1 MNRTLLGILII
12 ALPLNLSAQMF
23 PLSDHYIY
31 NTLAINPAF
40 AGCHDALSAT
50 LQYRDQWVGFKD
62 APKKQV
68 FSVHA
73 PLKNDRIGLGL
84 LVDRNTA
91 GIYKE
96 TSFLGNYAF
105 RSELYNGKL
114 ALGLGFGVTAYNIAW
129 DDLDATDADDAAL
142 LNNPASAVLPDFS
155 LGAYYYTRRYFV
167 GISLPLFLSHVQDE
181 NTGDF
186 KIRNDFSNYNYFFT
200 GGYEIDIS
208 PMVKIFPTLLVK
220 YHPEYTVQV
229 DYSVQFI
236 FKDRIWIGMAY
247 RSSKMLVGLLQ
258 CKLNDQL
265 RIAYSYDFDFGSMR
279 GYTGGS
285 HEILLGYIFS
295 YSRKVV
301 GPRQF

>member
-1 MNRTLLGILII
+1 MNRTLQCILLI
-12 ALPLNLSAQMF
+12 AMPLNLSAQMF

-31 NTLAINPAF
+31 NTLDINPAF

-50 LQYRDQWVGFKD
+50 VQYRDQWVGFQD

-73 PLKNDRIGLGL
+73 PLNNDRIGLGL

-96 TSFLGNYAF
+96 TSFIGNYAF
-105 RSELYNGKL
+105 RRELYNGKL

-129 DDLDATDADDAAL
+129 DKLLATDADDASL
-142 LNNPASAVLPDFS
+142 LNNPTSAVLPDFS
-155 LGAYYYTRRYFV
+155 LGAYYYTQRYFI
-167 GISLPLFLSHVQDE
+167 GFSLPMFLSHVQDE
-181 NTGDF
+181 NTGSF
-186 KIRNDFSNYNYFFT
+186 KIKNDFFNYNYLFT
-200 GGYEIDIS
+200 GGYEISIS
-208 PMVKIFPTLLVK
+208 PMVKIFPSVLIN
-220 YHPEYTVQV
+220 YHP
-229 DYSVQFI
+229 DYPIQIDCSAQLI

-258 CKLNDQL
+258 CQLNDQL

-279 GYTGGS
+279 GYTSGS
-285 HEILLGYIFS
+285 HEILMGYIFS